1 MINCVMCLQQ
11 CLFSMYNVN
20 DACSLKNI
28 VVRLQN
34 ASEIDLN
41 DQVGNYLSNGYL
53 QLSTVM

>member
-1 MINCVMCLQQ
+1 
-11 CLFSMYNVN
+11 MYNVN

-28 VVRLQN
+28 VVRPQN
-34 ASEIDLN
+34 ASEIALN

>member
-20 DACSLKNI
+20 DACS
-28 VVRLQN
+28 LQN